1 MRGEG
6 REQGGDGATEDKETL
21 SVSSDP
27 SSRLGPQ
34 LREALSLRTFYP
46 SDLADCCLLGSE
58 LVLLGEAVERFVR
71 PVAGGGEAWAYLEMP
86 GDSRKARMRL

>member
-1 MRGEG
+1 
-6 REQGGDGATEDKETL
+6 
-21 SVSSDP
+21 
-27 SSRLGPQ
+27 
-34 LREALSLRTFYP
+34 LRTFYP